1 MNSSRTKPKP
11 NVILDLDN
19 TLISAEALTDF
30 PFTEQGMREKAL
42 KFPIH
47 DMDGYYIVF
56 ERPHLQSFLDHLF
69 KNYNVSIWTAA
80 TKDYALFIIKHI
92 ILKKPNRNLQFI
104 MFSYHCDISK
114 KLFKNSKDLRL
125 IWNIFKLP
133 GFTSDNSLI
142 IDDLREV
149 YDTQPQNAIH
159 IKAFEI
165 LESDSETDDQL
176 MEIIPEYIKRVF
188 QKTSAYQYEIDSD

>member
-1 MNSSRTKPKP
+1 MSQFLMNSPKPKP

-30 PFTEQGMREKAL
+30 PFKQDGMRNKAL

-56 ERPHLQSFLDHLF
+56 ERPGLQKFLDYLF
-69 KNYNVSIWTAA
+69 QNYSISIWTAA

-92 ILKKPNRNLQFI
+92 ILKNPARRLNYI

-114 KLFKNSKDLRL
+114 KIFKNSKDLRL

-133 GFTSDNSLI
+133 NFTSDNSII
-142 IDDLREV
+142 IDDLDDV
-149 YDTQPQNAIH
+149 YETQPDNAIH

-165 LESDSETDDQL
+165 LAKDSEHDTELQTTIPSQL
-176 MEIIPEYIKRVF
+176 EEFFLK
-188 QKTSAYQYEIDSD
+188 